1 MPTAT
6 AAVLHDHH
14 ADLQLAEIEVDDPR
28 PDEVL
33 VRIVASGV
41 CHSDISVREDVTPF
55 PLPGVLGHEGAGF
68 VEAIGRDVTD
78 LAVGDPVVISFAS
91 CGHCLTCR
99 HGHPVYCDT
108 WAPLNLLGGT
118 RADGSATLA
127 LDGTP
132 LYGHF
137 FGQSSFST
145 LSLARARNVVKVPE
159 EAPLELLGPLACGMQ
174 TGAQAVVNIL
184 HPAADHTLVVFG
196 AGAVGLS
203 AVMAG
208 ANLTGATVVAVD
220 VNPARLELAERLGA
234 SHTINAL
241 ERDPVETVRGLTGGR
256 GADHTL
262 ETSGVVSVLC
272 QAVDSLGPLGTCG
285 IIGAPRPDAEVAL
298 NVVNFIIKGI
308 RLVGINQGDAVPRE
322 SIPALVRLYQQG
334 RFPFNELVR
343 FYDLADIN
351 HALADAAGGEVVK
364 PIVRMP
370 TQ

>member
-14 ADLQLAEIEVDDPR
+14 TDLELAEIEVDDPR

-41 CHSDISVREDVTPF
+41 CHTDISVRDDVTPF
-55 PLPGVLGHEGAGF
+55 PLPGVLGHEGAGL
-68 VEAIGRDVTD
+68 VEAVGRDVTD

-91 CGHCLTCR
+91 CGHCLSCR

-108 WAPLNLLGGT
+108 RGPLNLLGGT
-118 RADGSATLA
+118 RPDGSATLA
-127 LDGTP
+127 LDGTA
-132 LYGHF
+132 LHGHF
-137 FGQSSFST
+137 FGQSSFAT
-145 LSLARARNVVKVPE
+145 LALATARSVVRVPE

-174 TGAQAVVNIL
+174 TGVQAIVNIL
-184 HPAADHTLVVFG
+184 RPALGDTLVVFG

-220 VNPARLELAERLGA
+220 INAARLELAGRLGA
-234 SHTINAL
+234 AYAINAL
-241 ERDPVETVRGLTGGR
+241 ESDPVETVRGLTGGR

-262 ETSGVVSVLC
+262 ETTGVVSVLR

-285 IIGAPRPDAEVAL
+285 IIGAPRPDADVAL
-298 NVVNFIIKGI
+298 NVLDLIIKGT
-308 RLVGINQGDAVPRE
+308 RVVGINQGDAVPRE
-322 SIPALVRLYQQG
+322 SIPALVRLHQQG
-334 RFPFNELVR
+334 RFPFDELVR
-343 FYDLADIN
+343 FYDLAEIN
-351 HALADAAGGEVVK
+351 RALADAAAGEVVK

-370 TQ
+370 V